1 MPEHQDFQGQ
11 EESALLPRGSPV
23 GDPGRK
29 GWDLFRPLG
38 PSLVYQAYRG
48 RVRGAGSYILS
59 FQSSPW
65 VSGAMSRTG
74 VCGPLSLG
82 LFFCG
87 GRHSWRCGWCGRWCR
102 QNSDTWGRGYTHV
115 CTRIC
120 TRGPSRPS
128 AELLVH
134 VTRGGPGSLHCR
146 LSQATPE
153 ISKSKPGLSDDK
165 RHVFTRQKNSPRFIR
180 QRVILSDHF
189 LGRHTV

>member
-1 MPEHQDFQGQ
+1 MVMPEHQVFQGQ
-11 EESALLPRGSPV
+11 EESALLSGGSPV

-65 VSGAMSRTG
+65 VSRAMSRTG

-120 TRGPSRPS
+120 TRGPVQSCWCTSQGVGLALCIAASHRR
-128 AELLVH
+128 LLRFLHPNPVFRMTSDMYLQGRKIAH
-134 VTRGGPGSLHCR
+134 V
-146 LSQATPE
+146 
-153 ISKSKPGLSDDK
+153 LSDS
-165 RHVFTRQKNSPRFIR
+165 V
-180 QRVILSDHF
+180 LS
-189 LGRHTV
+189 